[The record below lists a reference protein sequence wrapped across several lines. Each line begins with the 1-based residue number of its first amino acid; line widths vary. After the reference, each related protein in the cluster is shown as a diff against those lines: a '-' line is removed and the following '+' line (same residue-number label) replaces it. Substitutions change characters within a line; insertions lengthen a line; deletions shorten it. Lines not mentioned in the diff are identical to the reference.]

1 MKNNWY
7 ASFRKQLTIRFLII
21 MCVWSGFLLLILTGI
36 RSKALLEAS
45 KGVLQPQD
53 FYYFYLHH
61 FWEIN
66 TIVFT
71 CSFILILLVFIITFF
86 KGMDDLLLCMQG
98 KTTKQKK
105 IITFIFP
112 QFEQMQT
119 RVLDLLKQKDLSEY
133 VSAQEKEH
141 KNQLLMYLAHD
152 LKTPLTSM
160 IGYINHILDHPL
172 SKEEEEKSLEIAH
185 SKAKRLDALMNEF
198 SEILRYDDK
207 VSSLDIVDLDLTSML
222 NQQLAGFDPLLEA
235 KGMHVHKDLPA
246 NVWMQGDFD
255 KLQRVFDNLMRN
267 AINYA
272 KEASDIEITVSQKKD
287 GISLIYRNEA
297 EHISKEEV
305 SHLFDK
311 FYRVQSDRSSMSGG
325 AGLGLAIA
333 QEIMEL
339 HHGSIEAKL
348 EGSKIAFYLYLPKRW
363 ENTL

>member
-7 ASFRKQLTIRFLII
+7 TSFRKQLTIRFLII
-21 MCVWSGFLLLILTGI
+21 MCVWSGFLLLVLTGI
-36 RSKALLEAS
+36 KSRALLEAS
-45 KGVLQPQD
+45 KGALQPQN

-61 FWEIN
+61 YWEIN
-66 TIVFT
+66 TLVFT
-71 CSFILILLVFIITFF
+71 CSFILILILFIYTFF
-86 KGMDDLLLCMQG
+86 RGMDDLLRCMQG

-119 RVLDLLKQKDLSEY
+119 RVLDLLKEKDLSEY

-172 SKEEEEKSLEIAH
+172 SKEEEEKSLQIAH
-185 SKAKRLDALMNEF
+185 SKAIRLDALMNEF
-198 SEILRYDDK
+198 SELLRYDEK
-207 VSSLDIVDLDLTSML
+207 VSSLDIVDIDLTSML

-235 KGMHVHKDLPA
+235 KNMHLLKQFPPSA
-246 NVWMQGDFD
+246 WMQGDFD

-272 KEASDIEITVSQKKD
+272 TENSDIEIYLKEEEK
-287 GISLIYRNEA
+287 GISLIYRNAA
-297 EHISKEEV
+297 EHISQEEV

-311 FYRVQSDRSSMSGG
+311 FYRVQSERSSMSGG

-333 QEIMEL
+333 QEIMQL

-348 EGSKIAFYLYLPKRW
+348 EGNKIAFYLYLPKRW